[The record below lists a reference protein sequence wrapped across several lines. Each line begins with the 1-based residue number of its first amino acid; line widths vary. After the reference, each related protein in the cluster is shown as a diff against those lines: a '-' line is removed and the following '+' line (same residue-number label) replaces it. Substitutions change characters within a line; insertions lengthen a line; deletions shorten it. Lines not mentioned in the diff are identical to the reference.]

1 MKPPVR
7 AYASSEATQGWTAGF
22 RAVAKR
28 LDVRGNRAGCTKNQ
42 DAITERCEL
51 CTRDL
56 LHCEIVQSTMM
67 AARGRRTNKVLRRR
81 TPGARINGMCRPGEM
96 LSGYVL
102 NTAVTPG
109 PDLS

>member
-42 DAITERCEL
+42 DAITEPLFGLAKEFGGSYDGWGCPVVR
-51 CTRDL
+51 
-56 LHCEIVQSTMM
+56 
-67 AARGRRTNKVLRRR
+67 
-81 TPGARINGMCRPGEM
+81 
-96 LSGYVL
+96 
-102 NTAVTPG
+102 
-109 PDLS
+109 